1 LDLDDYIVNGSTGYV
16 RKINYEQSDDG
27 DDPAAEEPS
36 SIVIELDDGGRYEVK
51 RCTTV
56 FKVASNL
63 YVTRTQF
70 PIYPCYAATVHKAQS
85 ITRDNIMFSLTVAF
99 DASMG

>member
-1 LDLDDYIVNGSTGYV
+1 LDLDFYIVNGSTGYV
-16 RKINYEQSDDG
+16 RKINYAPTDDG
-27 DDPAAEEPS
+27 EGLAADEPS
-36 SIVIELDDGGRYEVK
+36 SILIELDDGGYYEVE
-51 RCTTV
+51 RATTI
-56 FKVASNL
+56 FKVAANL

-85 ITRDNIMFSLTVAF
+85 ITRDNIMFSLTAAF